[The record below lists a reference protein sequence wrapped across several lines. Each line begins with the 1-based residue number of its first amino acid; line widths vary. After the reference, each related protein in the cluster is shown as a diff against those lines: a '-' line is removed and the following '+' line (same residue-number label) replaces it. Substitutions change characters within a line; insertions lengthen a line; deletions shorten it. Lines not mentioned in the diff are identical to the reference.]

1 MNIFITGKPGC
12 GKSTLILELIKDL
25 KDKNKKI
32 AGIITP
38 EIRERK
44 GESREGFSIIDLA
57 SSKQEILASTKQ
69 KGPMVSKYGVNIA
82 GIDFIVEE
90 FKKSFNS
97 ADVII
102 LDEIG
107 KMEIC
112 SEKFKSMLEKV
123 FNSKKIVIA
132 TLHRSLIEKYK
143 DKGKLIWLEKNK
155 ADLIKKQILEEI
167 K

>member
-38 EIRERK
+38 EIREKTERK
-44 GESREGFSIIDLA
+44 GFSIIDLA
-57 SSKQEILASTKQ
+57 SSKQEILASTQQ
-69 KGPMVSKYGVNIA
+69 KGHRVSKYGVNIS
-82 GIDFIVEE
+82 GIDSIVGE
-90 FKKSFNS
+90 FEKSLGDANI
-97 ADVII
+97 VII
-102 LDEIG
+102 DEIG

>member
-12 GKSTLILELIKDL
+12 GKSTLILELIKIL

-38 EIRERK
+38 EIRESK
-44 GESREGFSIIDLA
+44 GESREGFNIIDLE
-57 SSKQEILASTKQ
+57 SNKQAVLASTQQ
-69 KGPMVSKYGVNIA
+69 KGPRVSKYGVNVA
-82 GIDFIVEE
+82 GIDFIVGE
-90 FKKSFNS
+90 FEKSFYDAN
-97 ADVII
+97 VII

-107 KMEIC
+107 KMELF
-112 SEKFKSMLEKV
+112 SKKFGAMLEKV
-123 FNSKKIVIA
+123 FNSGKIVIA
-132 TLHRSLIEKYK
+132 TLHRSLVEEYK
-143 DKGKLIWLEKNK
+143 NKGKLIWLEKNK